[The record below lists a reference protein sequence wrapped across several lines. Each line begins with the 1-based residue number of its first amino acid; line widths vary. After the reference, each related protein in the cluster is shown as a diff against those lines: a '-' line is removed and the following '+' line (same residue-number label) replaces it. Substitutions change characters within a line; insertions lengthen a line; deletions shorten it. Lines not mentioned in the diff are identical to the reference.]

1 MKPITLYKENK
12 KEGGSCDAIL
22 PFQIEPHHLRGRYIT
37 LGTAATS
44 ILEKHQYPDPVAHL
58 LSEMLVLAPCL
69 SSALKYEG
77 VFTLQVSGNGPIK
90 TLMADVTSNGE
101 LR

>member
-1 MKPITLYKENK
+1 MKPITLYKDNK

-44 ILEKHQYPDPVAHL
+44 ILEKHKYPDPVAHL
-58 LSEMLVLAPCL
+58 LSEMLV
-69 SSALKYEG
+69 
-77 VFTLQVSGNGPIK
+77 
-90 TLMADVTSNGE
+90 
-101 LR
+101 